1 LEGKRKNSIFTLNQ
15 KLDIMKKM
23 IAIVAIAMFAV
34 ACNGSAETPA
44 TTTDS
49 TTQVDSTVVA
59 ADSTATV
66 DSTSAV
72 K

>member
-1 LEGKRKNSIFTLNQ
+1 
-15 KLDIMKKM
+15 MKKM
-23 IAIVAIAMFAV
+23 IAIVAIAMFVV
-34 ACNGSAETPA
+34 ACNGTSSTPA

-49 TTQVDSTVVA
+49 TKVDSTVVV

-66 DSTSAV
+66 DSAAAV

>member
-1 LEGKRKNSIFTLNQ
+1 
-15 KLDIMKKM
+15 MKKM
-23 IAIVAIAMFAV
+23 IAIVAISMFAV

-59 ADSTATV
+59 ADPTATV
-66 DSTSAV
+66 DSTAAV

>member
-1 LEGKRKNSIFTLNQ
+1 LEGKRKNNIFTLNQ

-49 TTQVDSTVVA
+49 TKVDSTVVA

-66 DSTSAV
+66 DSTAAV

>member
-1 LEGKRKNSIFTLNQ
+1 
-15 KLDIMKKM
+15 MKKM

-49 TTQVDSTVVA
+49 TVTVDSTVVA
-59 ADSTATV
+59 DSTVAV
-66 DSTSAV
+66 DSA